1 MPRMS
6 FNFRAKANFSYDAN
20 KVQNPP
26 RHQTLMRFTE
36 LLWHGED
43 DDGVFCV
50 YRKDPKSREVVRIEF
65 HPPA

>member
-1 MPRMS
+1 MPRMP
-6 FNFRAKANFSYDAN
+6 FDFKAKANFRYDSTRVN
-20 KVQNPP
+20 NTP

-50 YRKDPKSREVVRIEF
+50 FRKDPKTGEVVRIEF
-65 HPPA
+65 HPP